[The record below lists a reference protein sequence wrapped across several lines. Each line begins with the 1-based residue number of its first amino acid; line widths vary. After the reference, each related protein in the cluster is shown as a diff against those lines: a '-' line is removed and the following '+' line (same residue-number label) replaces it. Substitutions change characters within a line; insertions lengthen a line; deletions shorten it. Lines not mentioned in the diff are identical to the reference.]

1 MTFRRVFAA
10 LCLLVVVGGLA
21 ITVALARDEGSRQK
35 VKAISGIGEQ
45 AVQDSV
51 CPKGLPGCRAVR
63 GRIIYAEDVDPDG
76 DGDAHFVIVSG
87 DSVTAPGVS
96 VIKVVSSRRPNPL
109 PRVGD
114 SLSAAGTTDKG
125 SHGERQLVA
134 VDVHTS
140 TR

>member
-1 MTFRRVFAA
+1 M
-10 LCLLVVVGGLA
+10 
-21 ITVALARDEGSRQK
+21 
-35 VKAISGIGEQ
+35 
-45 AVQDSV
+45 
-51 CPKGLPGCRAVR
+51 
-63 GRIIYAEDVDPDG
+63 
-76 DGDAHFVIVSG
+76 
-87 DSVTAPGVS
+87 TAPGVS

-140 TR
+140 AK

>member
-1 MTFRRVFAA
+1 M
-10 LCLLVVVGGLA
+10 
-21 ITVALARDEGSRQK
+21 ALARDEGARQK

-96 VIKVVSSRRPNPL
+96 VVKIHRSMRPSTL

-114 SLSAAGTTDKG
+114 SLSAAGTIDKG

-134 VDVHTS
+134 VDVHS
-140 TR
+140 SAR